1 MTVKTTLKQRIED
14 DAEREVGLAY
24 RLHRVRSAADQ
35 ASVTKP
41 NW

>member
-1 MTVKTTLKQRIED
+1 MTVKTTLKQRIE

-24 RLHRVRSAADQ
+24 RLHRVRSQ

-41 NW
+41 SW